1 MWLKLHA
8 NNYPVMLILLRML
21 LYIGANVFAFP
32 GIYNLTVFGG
42 RTVGT
47 VQGLMFTLSAPL
59 NYLSS
64 PLLSLTEDKF
74 DGNFTTLNLG
84 LIVVVAPVVCL
95 ALLMMCVTQEAGMF
109 PRKD

>member
-1 MWLKLHA
+1 MQRENGPL
-8 NNYPVMLILLRML
+8 LLRS
-21 LYIGANVFAFP
+21 GANVFAFP

-64 PLLSLTEDKF
+64 PLLSLTEDRF
-74 DGNFTTLNLG
+74 DGNFMPLNLA
-84 LIVVVAPVVCL
+84 LIVAVAPVICL
-95 ALLMMCVTQEAGMF
+95 ALLMMCVTHEDGMF
-109 PRKD
+109 PSKR